1 MMKTDALFIDQTMTS
16 MHQARTE
23 VDSQSPATAFEGV
36 FVKEIFKAM
45 RATVH
50 ESEHSFSRAVFT
62 DMLDEQLAEH
72 IAESGGLGLT
82 RVLEDEFGVKDSSFE
97 MDRR

>member
-1 MMKTDALFIDQTMTS
+1 MKSDALFVGHTINSLQ
-16 MHQARTE
+16 HARVE
-23 VDSQSPATAFEGV
+23 LDAQSPATAFEGV

-50 ESEHSFSRAVFT
+50 ESEHSFSRSVFT

-82 RVLEDEFGVKDSSFE
+82 RVLEDEFDVKDSSFE